1 MNKNTFIGMLLIG
14 AILIGFS
21 VYNSKQFEKQQAYQM
36 QQDSIAQARAMEY
49 AKEMAAKAEAE
60 GEVMSA
66 QTQKSQYAYTYR
78 DSLLESAHK
87 APAEFY
93 TLENNKIIAKYT
105 TRGAQVYDVVV
116 KDYYT
121 HDSLALNLVR
131 GGQSEFGVEFYTYQ
145 MLNTK
150 NFTYQV
156 ASYTDST
163 IVMRLHF
170 DEDSY
175 VEHAYK
181 LPADSYVVDFDLNLV
196 NMDQYISQ
204 NATQFDVNW
213 KMNIP
218 RLEKG
223 YDNERNYS
231 TIDYRYPGDEVENL
245 GLRRESASK
254 EITTKVSWF
263 AFQQQFFSAILR
275 AKNDFTSGNLS
286 YAFYKDG
293 DPSGNL
299 MQCHANMQVAYTP
312 EANVVSMPFE
322 FYYGPNHF
330 KTLKQLDQEYEKI
343 IPLGGWLVN
352 WINRI
357 VIIPTFGFLSRFISS
372 YGLIILLMTIML
384 KIVISPFTIKSFA
397 SSAKMRVIKPEIDKI
412 NAKYPK
418 QEDALKKQQ
427 AMQELY
433 KASGVSMFGGCL
445 PMLFQFPILFAMFR
459 FFPASIE
466 LRQQSFLWVDD
477 LSAYDSI
484 LELPFKIPL
493 YGDHVSLFAILVAL
507 TMYFYSKSMLDQ
519 QGGDAN
525 MMPGMRAMQLYFMP
539 IMMLFICN
547 NLSSALSYYYM
558 LSNLITMLLT
568 WVIRKFFV
576 DEKKIMAQIQANK
589 ANAKTKPKSKFQQR
603 LEAAAKAQQEM
614 LKQQQAQQK
623 KR

>member
-1 MNKNTFIGMLLIG
+1 MNKNTFVGMLLIG

-21 VYNSKQFEKQQAYQM
+21 IYNSKQFEKQKAYQM
-36 QQDSIAQARAMEY
+36 QQDSIAQVRALEY
-49 AKEMAAKAEAE
+49 AKEMAAKAETE
-60 GEVMSA
+60 GAVAASNA
-66 QTQKSQYAYTYR
+66 GGTHYAYTYR
-78 DSLLESAHK
+78 DSLLEASYK
-87 APAEFY
+87 AQPALY
-93 TLENNKIIAKYT
+93 TLENSKIKVQYT

-131 GGQSEFGVEFYTYQ
+131 GGQSDFGVEFYTYQ

-150 NFTYQV
+150 NFTYQMV
-156 ASYTDST
+156 SHNDSSL
-163 IVMRLHF
+163 VMRLFF

-175 VEHAYK
+175 LEHSYLLTK
-181 LPADSYVVDFDLNLV
+181 DSYVVDFDLRMV
-196 NMDQYISQ
+196 NMEQYISQ

-213 KMNIP
+213 KMNVP

-231 TIDYRYPGDEVENL
+231 TIDYRYPADEVENL

-254 EITTKVSWF
+254 ELTTKVSWF

-286 YAFYKDG
+286 YAFFKEG
-293 DPSGNL
+293 DPDGNL
-299 MQCHANMQVAYTP
+299 MQCHANMQIAYDP
-312 EANVVSMPFE
+312 QGSVVSMPFE
-322 FYYGPNHF
+322 FYFGPNHF
-330 KTLKQLDQEYEKI
+330 KTLRQLDQKYEKI

-357 VIIPTFGFLSRFISS
+357 VIIPTFDLLSRFVKS
-372 YGLIILLMTIML
+372 YGIIILLMTIML

-477 LSAYDSI
+477 LSTYDSI
-484 LELPFKIPL
+484 IDLPFKIPL
-493 YGDHVSLFAILVAL
+493 YGDHVSLFALLVAV
-507 TMYFYSKSMLDQ
+507 TMFFYSKSMLDQ
-519 QGGDAN
+519 QGDSN
-525 MMPGMRAMQLYFMP
+525 MMPGMKAMQLYFMP

-558 LSNLITMLLT
+558 LSNLITMGLT

-589 ANAKTKPKSKFQQR
+589 AKAKTKPKSKFQQR

-614 LKQQQAQQK
+614 LKQQQTQQN

>member
-1 MNKNTFIGMLLIG
+1 MSKNTLIGMLLIG

-21 VYNSKQFEKQQAYQM
+21 VYNKKQFEAQRAYQM
-36 QQDSIAQARAMEY
+36 EQDSIAQVRALEY
-49 AKEMAAKAEAE
+49 AAEMAAKAEAE
-60 GEVMSA
+60 GAEMAANPS
-66 QTQKSQYAYTYR
+66 KGQYSYTYK
-78 DSLLESAHK
+78 DTLLEASHN
-87 APAEFY
+87 APAKYY
-93 TLENNKIIAKYT
+93 TLENDKIKATYT
-105 TRGAQVYDVVV
+105 TRGGQVYDVVI

-121 HDSLALNLVR
+121 YDSLALNLVKE
-131 GGQSEFGVEFYTYQ
+131 GQSDFGVEFYTYQ
-145 MLNTK
+145 MINTK
-150 NFTYQV
+150 NFTYDMV
-156 ASYTDST
+156 SHNDSSL
-163 IVMRLHF
+163 VMRLNF

-175 VEHAYK
+175 VEHQYK
-181 LPADSYVVDFDLNLV
+181 LHNDSYLVDFDFKLV

-213 KMNIP
+213 RLNIP

-254 EITTKVSWF
+254 ELTTKISWF

-275 AKNDFTSGNLS
+275 AKGDFTSGNLS
-286 YAFYKDG
+286 YAFFKDG
-293 DPSGNL
+293 DSSHNL
-299 MQCHANMQVAYTP
+299 MQCNASMQIGYEPSGNAVTI
-312 EANVVSMPFE
+312 PFE

-330 KTLKQLDQEYEKI
+330 KTLKQYDQEYEKI

-357 VIIPTFGFLSRFISS
+357 VIIPTFDFLSKFIAS
-372 YGLIILLMTIML
+372 YGIIILLMTIML
-384 KIVISPFTIKSFA
+384 KIVISPFTIKSFV
-397 SSAKMRVIKPEIDKI
+397 SSAKMRVIRPEIDKI

-433 KASGVSMFGGCL
+433 RSSGVSMMGGCL

-484 LELPFKIPL
+484 IDLPFSIPL

-507 TMYFYSKSMLDQ
+507 TMYFYSKSMLEQ

-525 MMPGMRAMQLYFMP
+525 MMPGMKAMQLYFMP

-568 WVIRKFFV
+568 WVIRRFFI
-576 DEKKIMAQIQANK
+576 DEDKILAQIQANK
-589 ANAKTKPKSKFQQR
+589 AKAKTKPKSKFQQR
-603 LEAAAKAQQEM
+603 LEEAAKAQQEM

-623 KR
+623 RR

>member
-21 VYNSKQFEKQQAYQM
+21 VYNSKQFEKQKAYQM
-36 QQDSIAQARAMEY
+36 EQDSIAQARALEY
-49 AKEMAAKAEAE
+49 AQEMAAKAEAE
-60 GEVMSA
+60 GAEIAANPS
-66 QTQKSQYAYTYR
+66 KGQYAYTYK
-78 DSLLESAHK
+78 DSLLEASHK
-87 APAEFY
+87 AEAKLY
-93 TLENNKIIAKYT
+93 TLENDKIKAQYT
-105 TRGAQVYDVVV
+105 TRGGQVYQVEI

-121 HDSLALNLVR
+121 HDSLALNLVK

-145 MLNTK
+145 MINTR
-150 NFTYQV
+150 NFTYDMV
-156 ASYTDST
+156 SHNDST
-163 IVMRLHF
+163 LVMRLNF

-175 VEHAYK
+175 VEH
-181 LPADSYVVDFDLNLV
+181 SYRLHQGSYLVDFDFKLV

-204 NATQFDVNW
+204 NATQFDVDW
-213 KMNIP
+213 KLNIP

-245 GLRRESASK
+245 GLRRESSAK
-254 EITTKVSWF
+254 EVTTKVSWF

-275 AKNDFTSGNLS
+275 AKNDFTSGDLS
-286 YAFYKDG
+286 YAFFQEN
-293 DPSGNL
+293 DPSDNL
-299 MQCHANMQVAYTP
+299 MQCHANMQVAYNP
-312 EANVVSMPFE
+312 AGNVVNIPFE

-357 VIIPTFGFLSRFISS
+357 VIIPTFDLLSRFIAS
-372 YGLIILLMTIML
+372 YGIIILLMTIML
-384 KIVISPFTIKSFA
+384 KIVISPFTIKSFV
-397 SSAKMRVIKPEIDKI
+397 SSAKMRVIRPEIDKI

-433 KASGVSMFGGCL
+433 KSSGISMFGGCL

-484 LELPFKIPL
+484 IDLPFKIPL
-493 YGDHVSLFAILVAL
+493 YGDHISLFAILVAL
-507 TMYFYSKSMLDQ
+507 TMYFYSKSMLEQ
-519 QGGDAN
+519 QGGDAA
-525 MMPGMRAMQLYFMP
+525 MMPGMKAMQLYFMP

-576 DEKKIMAQIQANK
+576 DEEKILAQIQANK
-589 ANAKTKPKSKFQQR
+589 VKAKAKPKSKFQQR
-603 LEAAAKAQQEM
+603 LEEAAKAQQEM
-614 LKQQQAQQK
+614 LKQQQ
-623 KR
+623 KRK

>member
-21 VYNSKQFEKQQAYQM
+21 IYNSKQFEKQKAYQM
-36 QQDSIAQARAMEY
+36 EQDSIAQVRALEY
-49 AKEMAAKAEAE
+49 AAEMAAKAEAE
-60 GEVMSA
+60 GA
-66 QTQKSQYAYTYR
+66 AIAADPTKGQYSYTYK
-78 DSLLESAHK
+78 DSLLEAAHR
-87 APAEFY
+87 ATAEIY
-93 TLENNKIIAKYT
+93 TLENDKIKADYT
-105 TRGAQVYDVVV
+105 TRGGQVYQVEI

-121 HDSLALNLVR
+121 YDSLALNLVK
-131 GGQSEFGVEFYTYQ
+131 GGQSDFGVEFYSHQ
-145 MLNTK
+145 MINTK
-150 NFTYQV
+150 NFTYSMV
-156 ASYTDST
+156 SHNDSSL
-163 IVMRLHF
+163 VMRLNF

-175 VEHAYK
+175 IEHIYS
-181 LPADSYVVDFDLNLV
+181 LPSESYLVNFDFRLV
-196 NMDQYISQ
+196 NMEQYISQ
-204 NATQFDVNW
+204 NATQFDVDW
-213 KMNIP
+213 RLNIP

-245 GLRRESASK
+245 GLRRESSSK
-254 EITTKVSWF
+254 EITTKISWF

-286 YAFYKDG
+286 YAFFKENDH
-293 DPSGNL
+293 SKNL
-299 MQCHANMQVAYTP
+299 MQCHANMEVAYNP
-312 EANVVSMPFE
+312 EGSVVTIPFE
-322 FYYGPNHF
+322 FYFGPNHF
-330 KTLKQLDQEYEKI
+330 RTLRGYDQEYEKI

-357 VIIPTFGFLSRFISS
+357 VIIPTFDFLSKFI
-372 YGLIILLMTIML
+372 GNFGIIILLMTIML

-484 LELPFKIPL
+484 IDLPFKLPL
-493 YGDHVSLFAILVAL
+493 YGDHVSLFAILVAV
-507 TMYFYSKSMLDQ
+507 TMYFYSKAMLDQ
-519 QGGDAN
+519 QGDNAN
-525 MMPGMRAMQLYFMP
+525 MMPGMKAMQLYFMP

-558 LSNLITMLLT
+558 LSNLITMGLT

-576 DEKKIMAQIQANK
+576 DEEKILAQIQASK
-589 ANAKTKPKSKFQQR
+589 AKAKTKPKSKFQQR
-603 LEAAAKAQQEM
+603 LEEAAKAQQEM
-614 LKQQQAQQK
+614 LKQQQAQQRRK
-623 KR
+623 